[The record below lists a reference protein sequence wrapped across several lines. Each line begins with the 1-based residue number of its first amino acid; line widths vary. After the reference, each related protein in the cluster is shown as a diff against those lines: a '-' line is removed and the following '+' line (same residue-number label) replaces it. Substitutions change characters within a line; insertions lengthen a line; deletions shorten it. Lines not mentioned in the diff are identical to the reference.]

1 MGAQEAVQMGDD
13 GMVTVPAA
21 MRKRFGME
29 KGVTVLFEETDE
41 GILIRPAV
49 VLPVEAYTPARKA
62 EFLLNN
68 AVDLEDY
75 RRAVREVRGLGIEP
89 DDIPHERPSRY

>member
-1 MGAQEAVQMGDD
+1 MSAQEAARVGKR
-13 GMVTVPAA
+13 GTVVLPHNL
-21 MRKRFGME
+21 REQFGLDE
-29 KGVTVLFEETDE
+29 GSTVLLESTDE

-49 VLPVEAYTPARKA
+49 VLPIEAYTPSRKA

-75 RRAVREVRGLGIEP
+75 QRAVREVRGLGIDP
-89 DDIPHERPSRY
+89 DTIPHERPHRY

>member
-1 MGAQEAVQMGDD
+1 MGAQEAVQIGED
-13 GMVTVPAA
+13 GTVKIPVD
-21 MRKRFGME
+21 MRQSFGLDS
-29 KGVTVLFEETDE
+29 GATVILERTEE

-49 VLPVEAYTPARKA
+49 VLPVEAYTPVRKA

-89 DDIPHERPSRY
+89 DDVPHKKPTRY

>member
-1 MGAQEAVQMGDD
+1 MGAREAVQMGDD
-13 GMVTVPAA
+13 WTVKIPIDL
-21 MRKRFGME
+21 RQGFGMDA
-29 KGVTVLFEETDE
+29 GMTVILERTEE

-49 VLPVEAYTPARKA
+49 VLPLESYTPSRKA

-89 DDIPHERPSRY
+89 DEIPHKKPTRY

>member
-1 MGAQEAVQMGDD
+1 MRIGKRGTVVLPT
-13 GMVTVPAA
+13 GM
-21 MRKRFGME
+21 RRRFGLDE
-29 KGVTVLFEETDE
+29 GSTVLIESTDE
-41 GILIRPAV
+41 GILLRPAV

-75 RRAVREVRGLGIEP
+75 RRAVQEVRGLGINPE
-89 DDIPHERPSRY
+89 DVPHEKPTRR

>member
-1 MGAQEAVQMGDD
+1 MGAREAVQMGDD
-13 GMVTVPAA
+13 GTVKIPIDL
-21 MRKRFGME
+21 RQGFGMDA
-29 KGVTVLFEETDE
+29 GMTVILERTEE

-49 VLPVEAYTPARKA
+49 VLPLESYTPSRKA

-89 DDIPHERPSRY
+89 DEIPHKKPTRY

>member
-1 MGAQEAVQMGDD
+1 
-13 GMVTVPAA
+13 
-21 MRKRFGME
+21 
-29 KGVTVLFEETDE
+29 
-41 GILIRPAV
+41 

-89 DDIPHERPSRY
+89 DDVPHKRTHAANAPQKRAGSNSAHPGVFHSIRLYGMALRLGGSLQKHLRS